1 MPERSLKPNASE
13 RDLKR
18 RSTLDPLN
26 LFRPGRMSEDLL
38 RSRSNTQA
46 SERPESPP
54 IQDHIPRFS
63 LSKWRHASE
72 SQLSVKAK
80 KQAKHADNGDIPPVP
95 AMPANLPQMQQRP
108 RTSGNP
114 ENGQTPSVMVTAPT
128 LEVNGLK
135 RKPDLERRKSRFL
148 PFTRQKQS
156 DGPTVIETQSPRP
169 SMDVRRKTDK
179 MDNRKSRF
187 GTFRSKDPM
196 DELRILAGSRMD
208 MAAAEEAHAPDQEKV
223 ASSLALPVGRKSES
237 ARSEGDPG
245 GSCRAGRATPERARN
260 DNRQSTFTWLSRK
273 HKQRA
278 SLFPLPDNLHPS
290 SIEGSRD
297 TLEPETPR
305 PSTSARNSGSPEPTS
320 SRSSP
325 QKERQ
330 GVYSTQQVPH
340 HLPLALAASS
350 ISFAAPGALLR
361 QSSTRSHRSSQSSPV
376 LAPPFNRRTRSS
388 TMGSNMSIEDQHP
401 PTPPFANG
409 SGRNST
415 STTGGRSSFSNLFG
429 LNRLRHSDP
438 HSPRQGSPGYTPA
451 NSMSISR
458 ENVSLPDRMEGEAPM
473 KYLSRV
479 EAVVPKSQIPVVLSK
494 KVDDYIPV
502 VLRSFMRKFAFF
514 GDPLDM
520 ALRKILT
527 EIDLPKETQQIDR
540 VVQSFA
546 DRYHECNPGIFSDS
560 GKSAHPK
567 SRSDFFNKSNK
578 FKMKKQDYVKNA
590 ATEGVSV
597 DVLDCFYDNIV
608 YTPFIRVEDDFDTKT
623 MHSRKSKRTP
633 KALKNA
639 LPAQVKKP
647 SKEPLDPYP
656 LLLENKLD
664 VLRPQLQNVIALDDP
679 YSYLG
684 TAPSLDKR
692 LLRSSKCGI
701 IQLESSRSRPDA
713 FAVEN
718 SQEAKVGVV
727 DLPVDK
733 VGLLWRKDSK
743 KKTARSPWQEWGAI
757 LTGAGLYF
765 FKNSNF
771 VKNFIHQH
779 EHHAKHGSGSP
790 CIFKP
795 AITSWKADFM
805 LPIDNSVALH
815 DSTYQKHKN
824 AFTFFRHNNI
834 DEVFLADT
842 EAEMN
847 DWLARL
853 NHQAAFKTAGIRQ
866 RGLVGAHY
874 DGQKQRGIRRL
885 NSSASTAALQ
895 TVQTPSGE
903 VTIQS
908 GRINQEEAQ
917 QISAA
922 RRHNMEQKIAEFE
935 DRLEETIKV
944 GHMHKREASHLIIL
958 APIQERTRTQL
969 IHAASRVAA
978 QLNWTRIEIW
988 RLKCHRDIL
997 AMDLEEEKVE
1007 AQRKQDRID
1016 RLTGKTTSIKS
1027 HSTTST
1033 ARPQT
1038 NGIEQLNST
1047 ATSSTVQ
1054 SPTGL
1059 GPQSPASSRRPHTA
1073 PSEESVLDATEEHE
1087 HSISGSERDHADDDD
1102 DDDDVFKTPAE
1113 RSPVSSPVLGP
1124 RSAPD
1129 GESSLLMKPSRR
1141 SRDIHR
1147 GSMVSILSGSPH
1159 LRPQSLSTNH
1169 DDVRSGHLS
1178 EYFTPTLTDEQAR
1191 AQREEL
1197 LLSQGAVSTSLER
1210 PNTSDSVEAEPLHER
1225 SSQRPVEPSS
1235 SAAGSP
1241 ESKKVRRSFKQSLR
1255 DPGSRDS
1262 QNSIHSV
1269 IHHRHSSR
1277 KTPKSDSPTS
1287 AQLPENAVAEDGAGV
1302 EPHEGLKRE
1311 KGSFTVHGK
1320 KASVVTFG
1328 SDWAEERL
1336 KALTRNESTPSSTSH
1351 RDADGVPVRSIST
1364 PLSMLSGDMNGHGN
1378 AKEDIQITIPTPPRD
1393 TSSEDKAISKA
1404 TSIKDAGK
1412 ERGRALDLSSLQQ
1425 LEKAFALPPRKS
1437 SMSLRERRAVSNP
1450 GHRET
1455 SNASSTGAPPVLMP
1469 SAMPADTEEKLKDAR
1484 NGSISD
1490 DTSSVIIH
1498 GREEEEEVAERS

>member
-1 MPERSLKPNASE
+1 MPDRSLKPNSSE

-26 LFRPGRMSEDLL
+26 FFRAGRMSEDLL
-38 RSRSNTQA
+38 RSHTHTSTHA
-46 SERPESPP
+46 TERPESPP
-54 IQDHIPRFS
+54 VQDHIPRFS

-72 SQLSVKAK
+72 SQLSTKAK
-80 KQAKHADNGDIPPVP
+80 KQAKQFEQAGKGYDGDIPPVP
-95 AMPANLPQMQQRP
+95 PMPTNLPQMQQRP
-108 RTSGNP
+108 RTSGNT
-114 ENGQTPSVMVTAPT
+114 ENGHTPSVMVTAPT
-128 LEVNGLK
+128 LEVNGVNG
-135 RKPDLERRKSRFL
+135 KPGLERRKSRFH

-156 DGPTVIETQSPRP
+156 NGPIAVEPQSARP
-169 SMDVRRKTDK
+169 SMEVRRKTDK
-179 MDNRKSRF
+179 ADNRKSRF

-196 DELRILAGSRMD
+196 EELRILAGSRMD
-208 MAAAEEAHAPDQEKV
+208 MAAAEEAHAADQQKV
-223 ASSLALPVGRKSES
+223 ASSLSLPVRRKSES
-237 ARSEGDPG
+237 VRSEGDPG
-245 GSCRAGRATPERARN
+245 GSYQAGRATPERGRN
-260 DNRQSTFTWLSRK
+260 DNGHSSFTWLSRK
-273 HKQRA
+273 NKQRA
-278 SLFPLPDNLHPS
+278 SLFPLPDNLHPT
-290 SIEGSRD
+290 SIEGPRD
-297 TLEPETPR
+297 ASEPETPR

-325 QKERQ
+325 RGDRQ
-330 GVYSTQQVPH
+330 GAYSTQQVPH

-350 ISFAAPGALLR
+350 ISFAAPGVLLR
-361 QSSTRSHRSSQSSPV
+361 QTSTRSHRSSQSSPV
-376 LAPPFNRRTRSS
+376 RAPPFNRRTRSS
-388 TMGSNMSIEDQHP
+388 TMGSNMSAEDHHP
-401 PTPPFANG
+401 PTPPFATG

-415 STTGGRSSFSNLFG
+415 STGGRSSFSNLFN
-429 LNRLRHSDP
+429 LNRLRHGDP
-438 HSPRQGSPGYTPA
+438 LSPRQGSPGYTPA

-479 EAVVPKSQIPVVLSK
+479 EAVIPKSQIPVVLSK
-494 KVDDYIPV
+494 KVDDYIPI
-502 VLRSFMRKFAFF
+502 VLRSFMRTFAFF

-527 EIDLPKETQQIDR
+527 EVDLPKETQQIDR
-540 VVQSFA
+540 VIQAKKTYFISF
-546 DRYHECNPGIFSDS
+546 SLLLLQ
-560 GKSAHPK
+560 
-567 SRSDFFNKSNK
+567 SDFFNKSNK

-590 ATEGVSV
+590 ATDGVSV
-597 DVLDCFYDNIV
+597 DVLDCFYDNII

-633 KALKNA
+633 KAMKNA
-639 LPAQVKKP
+639 LPVHVKKP

-656 LLLENKLD
+656 LLLENNLD
-664 VLRPQLQNVIALDDP
+664 ALRPQLQNVIALEDP

-684 TAPSLDKR
+684 TAPGLDKR

-718 SQEAKVGVV
+718 SHEAKVGVV

-779 EHHAKHGSGSP
+779 EHHVKHGSGSP

-885 NSSASTAALQ
+885 NSSTSTTALQ
-895 TVQTPSGE
+895 TVQTPTGE

-908 GRINQEEAQ
+908 GRIDQEEAQ

-922 RRHNMEQKIAEFE
+922 RRHNIEQKIAEFE

-944 GHMHKREASHLIIL
+944 EHMHKREASHLIIL

-969 IHAASRVAA
+969 VHAASRVAA

-1007 AQRKQDRID
+1007 AQKKQDRID
-1016 RLTGKTTSIKS
+1016 RLTGKTTSIRS
-1027 HSTTST
+1027 HSTAST
-1033 ARPQT
+1033 ARPKT
-1038 NGIEQLNST
+1038 NGIERLNST

-1054 SPTGL
+1054 SPTGP
-1059 GPQSPASSRRPHTA
+1059 GPQSPASSRRPDTA
-1073 PSEESVLDATEEHE
+1073 PSEASVLDVAEEHE
-1087 HSISGSERDHADDDD
+1087 QSISGSERDHADDY
-1102 DDDDVFKTPAE
+1102 DDVFRTPAE
-1113 RSPVSSPVLGP
+1113 QSPISSPVLGP
-1124 RSAPD
+1124 QNTPD
-1129 GESSLLMKPSRR
+1129 GESPLLIKSSRR
-1141 SRDIHR
+1141 SRDVHR
-1147 GSMVSILSGSPH
+1147 GSIVSMLSGSPH
-1159 LRPQSLSTNH
+1159 LRPHSQSTN
-1169 DDVRSGHLS
+1169 DDDIRSGHLS
-1178 EYFTPTLTDEQAR
+1178 EYFTPMLTDDQAR
-1191 AQREEL
+1191 AQREES
-1197 LLSQGAVSTSLER
+1197 LSPGTASTPLER
-1210 PNTSDSVEAEPLHER
+1210 PNTSDSVEPEQLHER
-1225 SSQRPVEPSS
+1225 ESLRPMGPSS

-1241 ESKKVRRSFKQSLR
+1241 ESRKVRRSLKQSLR

-1262 QNSIHSV
+1262 QSSIHSV

-1277 KTPKSDSPTS
+1277 KPPKSDSATS
-1287 AQLPENAVAEDGAGV
+1287 AQLPENAIAEDGAGV

-1336 KALTRNESTPSSTSH
+1336 KALTRNESTASSASH
-1351 RDADGVPVRSIST
+1351 RDADGVPMRTIST
-1364 PLSMLSGDMNGHGN
+1364 PLSMPSAKMNEHDKT
-1378 AKEDIQITIPTPPRD
+1378 KEDSPATIPSLLRN
-1393 TSSEDKAISKA
+1393 TSSEDNAIRKAA
-1404 TSIKDAGK
+1404 PIKVSGR
-1412 ERGRALDLSSLQQ
+1412 ERQRLLDLSSLQQ
-1425 LEKAFALPPRKS
+1425 LEKTFPLPPRKS
-1437 SMSLRERRAVSNP
+1437 SMSLRERRAASSP
-1450 GHRET
+1450 GQRKI
-1455 SNASSTGAPPVLMP
+1455 SNASSIGAPLGLLP
-1469 SAMPADTEEKLKDAR
+1469 SAMLPDAEEKVKDAR
-1484 NGSISD
+1484 NGSVSD

-1498 GREEEEEVAERS
+1498 RDEEEEEVTELL

>member
-1 MPERSLKPNASE
+1 MPDRSLKPNRSE
-13 RDLKR
+13 KDLKR

-26 LFRPGRMSEDLL
+26 FFRPGRMSEDLL
-38 RSRSNTQA
+38 RSHTSTQA
-46 SERPESPP
+46 PERPDTPP
-54 IQDHIPRFS
+54 VQEHIPRFS

-80 KQAKHADNGDIPPVP
+80 KQAKEAEQEESAYSGDIPPVP
-95 AMPANLPQMQQRP
+95 AMPTNLSLMQQRP
-108 RTSGNP
+108 RTSGITG
-114 ENGQTPSVMVTAPT
+114 NGQTPSVMVTAPA
-128 LEVNGLK
+128 LDVNRHDG
-135 RKPDLERRKSRFL
+135 RPGLERRKSRFH

-156 DGPTVIETQSPRP
+156 NGPVVIESQSSRP
-169 SMDVRRKTDK
+169 SIEVRRKTDK
-179 MDNRKSRF
+179 MDNRKSMF

-196 DELRILAGSRMD
+196 EELRMLAGSRID
-208 MAAAEEAHAPDQEKV
+208 MAAAQGAYAADQQKV
-223 ASSLALPVGRKSES
+223 GSSLTLPAGRKSES
-237 ARSEGDPG
+237 AKSEGDLG
-245 GSCRAGRATPERARN
+245 GSYRGGVATPERGRN
-260 DNRQSTFTWLSRK
+260 ESGHSTFTWLTRRN
-273 HKQRA
+273 KQRA
-278 SLFPLPDNLHPS
+278 SLFPLPVNLHPTEVPHDLS
-290 SIEGSRD
+290 
-297 TLEPETPR
+297 EPETPR
-305 PSTSARNSGSPEPTS
+305 PSISGRNSGSPGPTS

-325 QKERQ
+325 HRDRQ
-330 GVYSTQQVPH
+330 TNYSTSQVPH

-361 QSSTRSHRSSQSSPV
+361 RASTKSHKSSHSSPV
-376 LAPPFNRRTRSS
+376 LAPPLNRRTRSS
-388 TMGSNMSIEDQHP
+388 TTGSNMSEDHHP
-401 PTPPFANG
+401 PTPPFASG

-415 STTGGRSSFSNLFG
+415 STNGGRSSFSNLFN
-429 LNRLRHSDP
+429 LNRLRHGDP
-438 HSPRQGSPGYTPA
+438 LSPRQGSPGYTPG

-458 ENVSLPDRMEGEAPM
+458 ENVSLPDRMEGEPPM
-473 KYLSRV
+473 KYLTRV
-479 EAVVPKSQIPVVLSK
+479 EAVIPKSQIPVVLSK
-494 KVDDYIPV
+494 KVDDFIPV

-520 ALRKILT
+520 ALRKVLT
-527 EIDLPKETQQIDR
+527 EVDLPKETQQID
-540 VVQSFA
+540 
-546 DRYHECNPGIFSDS
+546 
-560 GKSAHPK
+560 
-567 SRSDFFNKSNK
+567 RSDFFNKSNK

-597 DVLDCFYDNIV
+597 DVLDCFYDNII

-639 LPAQVKKP
+639 LPTQVRKP

-656 LLLENKLD
+656 LLLENNLD
-664 VLRPQLQNVIALDDP
+664 ALRPQIRNVIALDDP

-771 VKNFIHQH
+771 VKNFIHQY
-779 EHHAKHGSGSP
+779 EHHIKHNSGSP

-815 DSTYQKHKN
+815 DATYQKHKN

-885 NSSASTAALQ
+885 NSSPSTSALQ
-895 TVQTPSGE
+895 TVQTSTGE

-908 GRINQEEAQ
+908 GKINQEEAQ

-922 RRHNMEQKIAEFE
+922 RRYNIEQKIAEFE
-935 DRLEETIKV
+935 DRLEEMIKIE
-944 GHMHKREASHLIIL
+944 HMHKREASHLLIL

-969 IHAASRVAA
+969 MHAASKVAA
-978 QLNWTRIEIW
+978 QLSWTRIEIW

-1007 AQRKQDRID
+1007 AQRKLDRIN
-1016 RLTGKTTSIKS
+1016 RLAGKAISIKS
-1027 HSTTST
+1027 HSTAST
-1033 ARPQT
+1033 ARPKA
-1038 NGIEQLNST
+1038 NGIERLNSI

-1054 SPTGL
+1054 SPATL
-1059 GPQSPASSRRPHTA
+1059 SPQSPASSRRPGTA
-1073 PSEESVLDATEEHE
+1073 PSEGSVVDVTEEHE
-1087 HSISGSERDHADDDD
+1087 SVTGSERELVDRGEDLL
-1102 DDDDVFKTPAE
+1102 KTPVE
-1113 RSPVSSPVLGP
+1113 QSPVSSPSLGP
-1124 RSAPD
+1124 QNTPNGDSPLSIQA
-1129 GESSLLMKPSRR
+1129 SRR
-1141 SRDIHR
+1141 SRDTHR
-1147 GSMVSILSGSPH
+1147 GSIVSMLSGSPH
-1159 LRPQSLSTNH
+1159 LRPQSRNIDE
-1169 DDVRSGHLS
+1169 DDDIRSAQLS
-1178 EYFTPTLTDEQAR
+1178 EYFTPMLTDAQAR

-1197 LLSQGAVSTSLER
+1197 LSSGAVSTPIEQ
-1210 PNTSDSVEAEPLHER
+1210 PNTANSIDSESLREKD
-1225 SSQRPVEPSS
+1225 SSRLPEHSS
-1235 SAAGSP
+1235 SAAGSL
-1241 ESKKVRRSFKQSLR
+1241 EHKKVRHSLKQSLR

-1262 QNSIHSV
+1262 QSSIHSV
-1269 IHHRHSSR
+1269 IHHRQSSR
-1277 KTPKSDSPTS
+1277 RIPKIEAVSS
-1287 AQLPENAVAEDGAGV
+1287 AQLPEHVIAEDGAGV

-1336 KALTRNESTPSSTSH
+1336 KTLTRNESTASAASH
-1351 RDADGVPVRSIST
+1351 RDADGNPMRTIST
-1364 PLSMLSGDMNGHGN
+1364 PLSMDTNGYRNGTG
-1378 AKEDIQITIPTPPRD
+1378 DIQSTIPSLPRNATSKSNAVGKSTPPND
-1393 TSSEDKAISKA
+1393 P
-1404 TSIKDAGK
+1404 GK
-1412 ERGRALDLSSLQQ
+1412 ERQRAMDLHSLHQ
-1425 LEKAFALPPRKS
+1425 LEKQY
-1437 SMSLRERRAVSNP
+1437 SMNLRNRRAASNP
-1450 GHRET
+1450 GHRRK
-1455 SNASSTGAPPVLMP
+1455 SDASSSGAASVLLP
-1469 SAMPADTEEKLKDAR
+1469 SAMPPDAEESVKNAR
-1484 NGSISD
+1484 DELTSD
-1490 DTSSVIIH
+1490 DASSVIVH
-1498 GREEEEEVAERS
+1498 RNEEEEKDDDDQAVERT